1 MVFNDHYRAVLGVNL
16 GRNKDSAS
24 AAKDYC
30 DGVSFTDGDDGLDWL
45 YVHLLPSIDDF
56 IETTR

>member
-1 MVFNDHYRAVLGVNL
+1 MIFKHHYRAVLGVNL

-30 DGVSFTDGDDGLDWL
+30 DGVRFWEGDGTGGSGNGLMISKSNCSDL
-45 YVHLLPSIDDF
+45 
-56 IETTR
+56 

>member
-1 MVFNDHYRAVLGVNL
+1 MVFNKHYRAVLGVNL

-30 DGVSFTDGDDGLDWL
+30 EGVSFPEGGESLMMLEMCKFRQRND
-45 YVHLLPSIDDF
+45 
-56 IETTR
+56 